1 MKTIIKLVIVAVV
14 LNATARAG
22 LAAMRHYQFKEAA
35 QQAVLFGAGTPTAD
49 VRKLIIARGQELALP
64 VRPENV
70 TVRRQGGR
78 TWADAAYSQSVE
90 FFPRQVYAMNF
101 SFQVESY
108 STVIGPP

>member
-1 MKTIIKLVIVAVV
+1 MKTVIKLVIVAIVI
-14 LNATARAG
+14 NATARAG

-35 QQAVLFGAGTPTAD
+35 HQAVLFGAGTPTAE
-49 VRKLIIARGQELALP
+49 VRELIVARGKELSLP
-64 VRPENV
+64 VGLESV

-90 FFPRQVYAMNF
+90 FFPRQIYAMNF

-108 STVIGPP
+108 STTMGPP